1 MAGDE
6 LDRISSAIERLLRLN
21 ASRKVHANRAEA
33 AGVELA
39 PPGWVLLRRL
49 DEDGPLSLSELA
61 ARADMDPAVTGR
73 QVRQL
78 EQGGLVERRPSDRD
92 GRVTVVAATATGR
105 DAFRAVQAV
114 GRQHL
119 ADALADWSPDE
130 RARFADL
137 LARFV
142 DDLRPVGYRPVG
154 SGNAEEP

>member
-1 MAGDE
+1 MVGDE

-61 ARADMDPAVTGR
+61 ARTDMDPAATGR

-78 EQGGLVERRPSDRD
+78 EAGGLVERRPSDRD
-92 GRVTVVAATATGR
+92 GRVTVVAATVAGR
-105 DAFRAVQAV
+105 DAHRAVQAV

-119 ADALADWSPDE
+119 ADALDGWSTE
-130 RARFADL
+130 ELARFADL
-137 LARFV
+137 LVRFV
-142 DDLRPVGYRPVG
+142 DDLRPVGYRPL
-154 SGNAEEP
+154 EEP